1 MVAIYILIVWLLYYA
16 IEGVQDAHTFHKAY
30 KANDFDNDVLGL
42 DIHVYKVLQRLCLL
56 SSTLMLMDILDY
68 SYMITLSNILELSV
82 IQPLISNGLYFYTRN
97 KLDSKVYPDRFFT
110 SKLKDDS
117 SALID
122 VDKFNVR
129 LILFIL
135 GSSSYIYF
143 NYFMQ

>member
-56 SSTLMLMDILDY
+56 SSTLMLMAILDY

>member
-1 MVAIYILIVWLLYYA
+1 MVATYILIVWLAYYA

-42 DIHVYKVLQRLCLL
+42 DIHVYRVLQRLCLL
-56 SSTLMLMDILDY
+56 SSTIMLMVMLDY

-97 KLDSKVYPDRFFT
+97 KLDSRVYPNRFFT
-110 SKLKDDS
+110 TKLKDDS

-135 GSSSYIYF
+135 GSTTYIYF
-143 NYFMQ
+143 NYFI

>member
-1 MVAIYILIVWLLYYA
+1 MVAAYILIVWLAYYA
-16 IEGVQDAHTFHKAY
+16 IEGIQDAHAFHKAY

-56 SSTLMLMDILDY
+56 SSTIMLMVILDY

-82 IQPLISNGLYFYTRN
+82 IQPFISNGLYFYTRN
-97 KLDSKVYPDRFFT
+97 KLDSRVYPDRFST
-110 SKLKDDS
+110 TKLKDDS

-135 GSSSYIYF
+135 GSTTYVYF
-143 NYFMQ
+143 NYFM